1 MTRKQGKTCW
11 EKLLICDL
19 LLGCPLPLA
28 ILLAACVS
36 TLIHA
41 LTAPVAPASDSQPK
55 PANLPM
61 TVEDAQASQADTARA
76 LGIEAE
82 LVNGLGMKLSLIPP
96 GRFTLGPNGSTYR
109 VAIKKPFYVGITEVT
124 LGQYRRF
131 KPGHEVAGAPPEFNA
146 DDVPTALV
154 SWNDAQAFCHWL
166 SDRPEE
172 RQAGRTY
179 SLPTEAQWE
188 WAARAGTTT
197 TRYFG
202 DTDKDQAEYSW
213 FNHTYTP
220 NPEHESNGRGRQPV
234 GRLKPNAWGL
244 FDMLGNVWEW
254 CGDRRSNEMTGEEW
268 QPVMRGG
275 SWRSGAFHCTAVAH
289 DPGDPNTKADNIG
302 FRVVCQVAPRPGGDA
317 GTASSTPQF
326 PGKRSDWNGYDR
338 FDFEVDGRPVLV
350 VAPKQPASGKPWVW
364 HGEFFGHKPAPD
376 IALLGKG
383 FHIVYM
389 SVPDMLGCP
398 EAVEHWNAFYKELTE
413 KYGFAK
419 KAALVGLSRGG
430 LYVYNW
436 AEANPD
442 KVACIYADAA
452 VCDFKSWPGG
462 KGKGKGSPR
471 DWQLVLDRYHFK
483 DEAEALAY
491 DKNPIDNLEPLA
503 KAHVPLLHV
512 YGDADDVVPWNE
524 NTGVVADRYK
534 KLGGEITLIAKPG
547 VGHHPH
553 GLEDSTPIVEF
564 ILKHSRN

>member
-1 MTRKQGKTCW
+1 MEIPMVDQSAPWRRLFW
-11 EKLLICDL
+11 PAL
-19 LLGCPLPLA
+19 LLVAGSVA
-28 ILLAACVS
+28 TV
-36 TLIHA
+36 HA
-41 LTAPVAPASDSQPK
+41 YDAKL
-55 PANLPM
+55 ANLPM
-61 TVEDAQASQADTARA
+61 TATGAQACQASVAEA
-76 LGIEAE
+76 LGVEPEIT
-82 LVNGLGMKLSLIPP
+82 NSLGMKLSLIPP
-96 GRFTLGPNGSTYR
+96 GQFTLGPNGSTYR
-109 VAIKKPFYVGITEVT
+109 VAISEPFYMGVTEVT
-124 LGQYRRF
+124 LGQYRWF
-131 KPGHEVAGAPPEFNA
+131 KPGHEVVGAAPEFNA
-146 DDVPTALV
+146 DDVPAAMV

-166 SDRPEE
+166 SERPEE
-172 RQAGRTY
+172 SQARRAY
-179 SLPTEAQWE
+179 ALPTEAQWE

-202 DTDKDQAEYSW
+202 DTDKGQAEYSW
-213 FNHTYTP
+213 FNHTYTQ
-220 NPEHESNGRGRQPV
+220 NPQHEANGRGRQPV
-234 GRLKPNAWGL
+234 GGLKPNAWGL

-254 CGDRRSNEMTGEEW
+254 CGDRRSNETTGEEW

-275 SWRSGAFHCTAVAH
+275 SWRSGRFHCTAVAH
-289 DPGDPNTKADNIG
+289 DLGDPNTRADNIG
-302 FRVVCQVAPRPGGDA
+302 FRVICQIVPQAD
-317 GTASSTPQF
+317 TATATPSF

-338 FDFEVDGRPVLV
+338 FDFDVDGRPVLV
-350 VAPKQPASGKPWVW
+350 VAPKQAALGKPWVW

-376 IALLGKG
+376 ITLLGKG

-398 EAVEHWNAFYKELTE
+398 EAVQHWDAFYKELAE

-462 KGKGKGSPR
+462 KGKGRGSPR
-471 DWQLVLDRYHFK
+471 DWQLVLERYHFK
-483 DEAEALAY
+483 NEQAALAY
-491 DKNPIDNLEPLA
+491 NKNPIDNLEPLA

-512 YGDADDVVPWNE
+512 YGDADDVVPWDE
-524 NTGVVADRYK
+524 NTGIIAERYK

-564 ILKHSRN
+564 ILRNAGK